1 MNWLHILSW
10 ILNCRSTETV
20 SLTVGTTSVNCCASD
35 LEASGSFFAFRTYRR
50 AVRQHMSHQSQLTR
64 QVGTFVCQCSVQKRG
79 QSRCIEQ
86 EVIWQ
91 KQLWVTQLLKRLS
104 LQPWLL
110 EQQRADQAK
119 RLLSHFQLGGTR
131 RPPLELLRHEYVAIS
146 ASRNQQA
153 ASADLCAG
161 TCLLNSGISTRNKLL
176 LILPFQESVFL
187 SYLSFLRR
195 HYWPAAGRNFR
206 RIRRHFS

>member
-146 ASRNQQA
+146 ASRDQQT

-161 TCLLNSGISTRNKLL
+161 SWWLDSRKQNSTIASAA
-176 LILPFQESVFL
+176 
-187 SYLSFLRR
+187 YLSVSLPPALAPQSGRLEHWGR
-195 HYWPAAGRNFR
+195 VTPCLPDCVYW
-206 RIRRHFS
+206 

>member
-20 SLTVGTTSVNCCASD
+20 SLTVGTTSVNFCASD
-35 LEASGSFFAFRTYRR
+35 LEASGSFFAFRTDRR
-50 AVRQHMSHQSQLTR
+50 VVGQHMLHQSQLTR
-64 QVGTFVCQCSVQKRG
+64 QVGTCVCQCSVQERG

-104 LQPWLL
+104 FQPWLL
-110 EQQRADQAK
+110 EQQRADRAK

-131 RPPLELLRHEYVAIS
+131 RPPLELLRHEYVAIN
-146 ASRNQQA
+146 ASRDQEA
-153 ASADLCAG
+153 ASADLWAG
-161 TCLLNSGISTRNKLL
+161 SWWLDSRKQNSTIASAA
-176 LILPFQESVFL
+176 
-187 SYLSFLRR
+187 YLSVSLPPALAPRSRR
-195 HYWPAAGRNFR
+195 LEHWGRVTPCLPDCVYW
-206 RIRRHFS
+206 